1 MDLSHCTIG
10 MLTEG
15 SEFWLPGMNAPEKC
29 DTNQDVRWIGYDLTY
44 INSIKDKAMNTSL
57 KKRLS
62 ISLPL
67 CAAVMAAGLIA
78 PPKAEA
84 DVALATALGGAA
96 LLGTLLH
103 SSSHYHGYPYAVGYP
118 YAHPVVP
125 YAYAAPVAPVVVAPY
140 PYYRPA
146 PAYVYYPY

>member
-1 MDLSHCTIG
+1 
-10 MLTEG
+10 
-15 SEFWLPGMNAPEKC
+15 
-29 DTNQDVRWIGYDLTY
+29 
-44 INSIKDKAMNTSL
+44 MNTSL

-84 DVALATALGGAA
+84 DVAVATALGGAA

-103 SSSHYHGYPYAVGYP
+103 SSSHHYGHPYAVGYP
-118 YAHPVVP
+118 YAHPVVAP
-125 YAYAAPVAPVVVAPY
+125 YAYPAPVVVAPY